1 MELEKLPPL
10 DPFLC
15 KELPTLGSSV
25 VIGIGIAKF
34 SQCELIVILFFSTQL
49 KSPLLLVPVQ
59 VPLTSFPQL
68 VLVTLLVQL
77 QGFLTQTPAA
87 LRPVQEGVEEEVKR
101 TSNLHREW
109 ELSLLPSQ
117 LAWLDLC
124 CCSVLF
130 F

>member
-1 MELEKLPPL
+1 MKLEKLPPL

-25 VIGIGIAKF
+25 VIGNGLQNSHSVSLLLF
-34 SQCELIVILFFSTQL
+34 SSTQL

-59 VPLTSFPQL
+59 VPLTSFPLL

-77 QGFLTQTPAA
+77 QDFPTQTLAA
-87 LRPVQEGVEEEVKR
+87 LQPVQEGMGEEVKR
-101 TSNLHREW
+101 TSNLHGEW

-117 LAWLDLC
+117 LVRSDLC
-124 CCSVLF
+124 CCSLLF